1 MNLKIKIKLHE
12 EGWPKKMKEGWFPN
26 LTQRNRMTYGN
37 SKKGD
42 ALNKLKEGGCP
53 NKGKWPK

>member
-1 MNLKIKIKLHE
+1 
-12 EGWPKKMKEGWFPN
+12 
-26 LTQRNRMTYGN
+26 MTYGN

-53 NKGKWPK
+53 NKGKWPKQTKGNEDVLNKFKLM

>member
-1 MNLKIKIKLHE
+1 
-12 EGWPKKMKEGWFPN
+12 MKEGWFPN
-26 LTQRNRMTYGN
+26 LTQGNMMTYGN